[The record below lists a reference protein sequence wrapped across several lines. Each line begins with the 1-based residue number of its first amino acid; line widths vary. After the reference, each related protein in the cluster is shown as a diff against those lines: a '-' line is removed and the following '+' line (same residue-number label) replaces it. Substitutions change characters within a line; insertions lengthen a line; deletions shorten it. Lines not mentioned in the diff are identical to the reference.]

1 SRMLA
6 QDVSEPKSQLMV
18 PLMVGTEARGLIQL
32 SDVRR
37 EHAYGEA
44 QVRLLETLANSM
56 SVALE
61 NARLFDE
68 TQRLLKE
75 TERRSSELAVIN
87 SIQQGMSRELN
98 FQAIVDLVGDKLREL
113 FATGDLTIH
122 WRDEKTNLMHSLYCY
137 EHGQRLPSRAVPFNP
152 NRPHIQVLQK
162 GRPALCRNR
171 EEMAALDIKLVEG
184 TDASLSC
191 VFVPVMVGDRLIASI
206 AVESFEREDAFDE
219 EQ

>member
-44 QVRLLETLANSM
+44 QVRLLETLPASM

-61 NARLFDE
+61 NVRLFDE

-87 SIQQGMSRELN
+87 SIQQGMAKELN

-113 FATGDLTIH
+113 FATGDLAIH
-122 WRDEKTNLMHSLYCY
+122 WRDEKTNIDHHLYVY
-137 EHGQRLPSRAVPFNP
+137 EHGQRLPPRPTPHKADTKTNQAV
-152 NRPHIQVLQK
+152 
-162 GRPALCRNR
+162 
-171 EEMAALDIKLVEG
+171 
-184 TDASLSC
+184 
-191 VFVPVMVGDRLIASI
+191 
-206 AVESFEREDAFDE
+206 
-219 EQ
+219 